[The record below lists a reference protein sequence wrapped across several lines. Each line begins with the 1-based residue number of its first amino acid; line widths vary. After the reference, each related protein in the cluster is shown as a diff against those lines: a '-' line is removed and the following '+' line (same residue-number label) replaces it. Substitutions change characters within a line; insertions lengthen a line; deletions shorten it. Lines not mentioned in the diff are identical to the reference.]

1 MSEILQN
8 KGNSD
13 NSIILSRPCRV
24 MQEES
29 EKDMFEEMDFDDL
42 MNFGVDTVYG
52 LRNPETQWVI
62 IVSDLRRHNHGEYT
76 VERGNIYGVKAIW
89 SSLSKQKCIEK
100 ARQIAQAA
108 G

>member
-1 MSEILQN
+1 
-8 KGNSD
+8 
-13 NSIILSRPCRV
+13 
-24 MQEES
+24 
-29 EKDMFEEMDFDDL
+29 MFKEMDFNGL
-42 MNFGVDTVYG
+42 MNFGIDTVYG
-52 LRNPETQWVI
+52 LCNPETHEII

-89 SSLSKQKCIEK
+89 SNLSKQKCIEK

>member
-1 MSEILQN
+1 
-8 KGNSD
+8 
-13 NSIILSRPCRV
+13 
-24 MQEES
+24 
-29 EKDMFEEMDFDDL
+29 MFKEMDFGGL

-52 LRNPETQWVI
+52 LHNPETQEII

-76 VERGNIYGVKAIW
+76 VEHGNTFGVKAIW

>member
-1 MSEILQN
+1 MN
-8 KGNSD
+8 FN
-13 NSIILSRPCRV
+13 
-24 MQEES
+24 
-29 EKDMFEEMDFDDL
+29 DL
-42 MNFGVDTVYG
+42 MNFGVDTIYG
-52 LRNPETQWVI
+52 LHNQKTQEVI

-89 SSLSKQKCIEK
+89 SNLSREKCIEK

>member
-1 MSEILQN
+1 
-8 KGNSD
+8 
-13 NSIILSRPCRV
+13 
-24 MQEES
+24 MQGES
-29 EKDMFEEMDFDDL
+29 ENCMFKEMDFDCL
-42 MNFGVDTVYG
+42 MNFGIDTIYG
-52 LRNPETQWVI
+52 LHNPETHEVI

-89 SSLSKQKCIEK
+89 SNLSKQKCIEK